1 MNRKLADYI
10 SNKMGI
16 KVANCE
22 IENIDCFK
30 GYKFDV
36 IYHRN
41 VLSHLYDPLEVFNV
55 LNAKLKEDGVLIF
68 ETGNFGR
75 LSKLWL
81 KLIGKIGYPEHLY
94 HFSQKAVKKLLKHSN
109 FELVECRNYSI
120 VLYSLLSKLL
130 GEKHK
135 NKKENFITNR
145 KHNYVSFSD
154 KIKGYMAFL
163 LVYYLGRFCPVSWPS
178 TMIFVA
184 KKYEKKL

>member
-1 MNRKLADYI
+1 MVSQRVKTRRILQLFMALIIFRNFKILSIMFRISTTSPIETFFLYECARDGYGEVAIVEIGSLHGMSTIVMEMNRKLADYI
-10 SNKMGI
+10 SNKMGV

-75 LSKLWL
+75 LRKL
-81 KLIGKIGYPEHLY
+81 
-94 HFSQKAVKKLLKHSN
+94 
-109 FELVECRNYSI
+109 
-120 VLYSLLSKLL
+120 
-130 GEKHK
+130 
-135 NKKENFITNR
+135 
-145 KHNYVSFSD
+145 
-154 KIKGYMAFL
+154 
-163 LVYYLGRFCPVSWPS
+163 
-178 TMIFVA
+178 
-184 KKYEKKL
+184 